1 VTSLWLNNLAE
12 RQRPSRRRQKLAFA
26 FRVDHRPH
34 FGHVV
39 SSQVTR
45 PITAR
50 VIRWPHPGH
59 VVLREARVTNSKAK
73 AFLVRISVPCAPSN
87 SISLAI
93 PLHAQ
98 LCTRL
103 SSLLVGSVPH
113 VKENCQS
120 TREPPR
126 RPSAT
131 KKRRNAWAQRQQNVP
146 GSGCSPEQKDGHE
159 ALTGS
164 PRPQANKKS
173 RRRWQSG
180 SKVTFS
186 PKMPAAP
193 TIAGAKFTDQKWSAL
208 REIGCKTEESG
219 L

>member
-1 VTSLWLNNLAE
+1 MTSLWLNNLAE

-120 TREPPR
+120 TRERPR

-131 KKRRNAWAQRQQNVP
+131 KKRKRVGPAPAKRCRKWLQPGAKRWPRRPHRQ
-146 GSGCSPEQKDGHE
+146 
-159 ALTGS
+159 
-164 PRPQANKKS
+164 
-173 RRRWQSG
+173 
-180 SKVTFS
+180 
-186 PKMPAAP
+186 PAA
-193 TIAGAKFTDQKWSAL
+193 AGK
-208 REIGCKTEESG
+208 
-219 L
+219 